1 MARKLSL
8 AFSLLT
14 LFLTV
19 GAAPVFAQGNEGG
32 ASAPG
37 DARMWLWIVSGF
49 SMALASA
56 VCGYAQGK
64 ATAAACEG
72 IARNPSAAGAIR
84 TSMIIGLA
92 LIESLA
98 LYVLVIVFA
107 KVG

>member
-1 MARKLSL
+1 M
-8 AFSLLT
+8 FLT
-14 LFLTV
+14 LLFTV
-19 GAAPVFAQGNEGG
+19 GAMPVFAADDAAASGG
-32 ASAPG
+32 DSQ
-37 DARMWLWIVSGF
+37 MWVFIVAGF
-49 SMALASA
+49 SMAFASA

-107 KVG
+107 KIG

>member
-1 MARKLSL
+1 MVRKLILGLSVFTLLMMAGVAPVL
-8 AFSLLT
+8 AAE
-14 LFLTV
+14 
-19 GAAPVFAQGNEGG
+19 GDAAPANNQH
-32 ASAPG
+32 
-37 DARMWLWIVSGF
+37 WLWMVAGF
-49 SMALASA
+49 SMAFASA
-56 VCGYAQGK
+56 ACGYAQGK

>member
-1 MARKLSL
+1 MARKLTL
-8 AFSLLT
+8 GAFLMT
-14 LFLTV
+14 LVFT
-19 GAAPVFAQGNEGG
+19 AFATPVFAAEGG
-32 ASAPG
+32 EGGGMDSQA
-37 DARMWLWIVSGF
+37 WVYIVAGF
-49 SMALASA
+49 SMAFASA
-56 VCGYAQGK
+56 MCGYAQGK